1 MTWGISCGVPLVD
14 AEGSSCQ
21 ALTTADSDGY
31 LCTCNTSWC
40 NNIDRCMTLYALEL
54 ATNLREVFTVMEKGL
69 FLVESTYLHF
79 HIYDTTRTLW

>member
-1 MTWGISCGVPLVD
+1 MSAYIFYPPLYVQVTWGISCGVPLVD

-40 NNIDRCMTLYALEL
+40 NNIDRCINLYLYTL
-54 ATNLREVFTVMEKGL
+54 
-69 FLVESTYLHF
+69 H
-79 HIYDTTRTLW
+79 

>member
-1 MTWGISCGVPLVD
+1 MQVTWGISCGVPLVD

-40 NNIDRCMTLYALEL
+40 NNIDRCMTLYAL
-54 ATNLREVFTVMEKGL
+54 
-69 FLVESTYLHF
+69 H
-79 HIYDTTRTLW
+79 